1 MQTARPYNSHMQL
14 IAIIELKQ
22 LHVYKKLLNLLH
34 LFGILFV
41 TLIQSS
47 LTSID
52 YLIAKS
58 INNVC

>member
-1 MQTARPYNSHMQL
+1 MQTARPYNNHMQL
-14 IAIIELKQ
+14 MAIIELKQ
-22 LHVYKKLLNLLH
+22 LYVYKKLLNLLH

>member
-1 MQTARPYNSHMQL
+1 MQL
-14 IAIIELKQ
+14 MAIIELKQ
-22 LHVYKKLLNLLH
+22 LYVYKKLLNLLH